1 MARAILEPR
10 TDRELFT
17 VPLEVR
23 DEHIDANG
31 HVNNVVY
38 VGWLQ
43 DAGTAHWN
51 ARFDEDTRAR
61 WSWVALRHEIDYLR
75 PLPPGSQGVTA
86 RTWVGDPQGPRFNRY
101 VRIEDAQGRVC
112 AQGVSEWCLVESRS
126 LRPARIPAELLG
138 PFQAGPVT
146 STD

>member
-1 MARAILEPR
+1 MARKALQPR
-10 TDRELFT
+10 TDREIFV

-23 DEHIDANG
+23 PEHIDANG

-43 DAGTAHWN
+43 EAGTAHWN

-75 PLPPGSQGVTA
+75 GISPDATGVVA
-86 RTWVGDPQGPRFNRY
+86 RTWVGDPEGPRFNRY
-101 VRIEDAQGRVC
+101 VRIEDGEGRLC
-112 AQGVSEWCLVESRS
+112 AQGVSEWCLVDARS
-126 LRPARIPAELLG
+126 LRPHRIPADMVARFG
-138 PFQAGPVT
+138 R
-146 STD
+146 

>member
-1 MARAILEPR
+1 MARKALQPR
-10 TDRELFT
+10 TDREIFV

-23 DEHIDANG
+23 PEHIDANG

-43 DAGTAHWN
+43 EAGTAHWN

-75 PLPPGSQGVTA
+75 GISPEATGVVA
-86 RTWVGDPQGPRFNRY
+86 RTWVGDPEGPRFNRY
-101 VRIEDAQGRVC
+101 VRIEDGEGRLC
-112 AQGVSEWCLVESRS
+112 AQGVSEWCLVDARS
-126 LRPARIPAELLG
+126 LRPHRIPADMVARFG
-138 PFQAGPVT
+138 R
-146 STD
+146 

>member
-43 DAGTAHWN
+43 DVGTAHWN
-51 ARFDEDTRAR
+51 ARFDDETRAK
-61 WSWVALRHEIDYLR
+61 WSWVALRHEIDYFR
-75 PLPPGSQGVTA
+75 GILPDAKGIVA
-86 RTWVGDPQGPRFNRY
+86 RTWVGDPQGPRFARY
-101 VRIEDAQGRVC
+101 VRIEDAEGKVC
-112 AQGVSEWCLVESRS
+112 AQGISEWCLVEAKT
-126 LRPARIPAELLG
+126 LRPTRIQANMLA
-138 PFQAGPVT
+138 PFSA
-146 STD
+146 